1 MENNDTM
8 EKTVFIKTE
17 TKKRRMPRRNTR
29 KDEGQSNSNKKK

>member
-17 TKKRRMPRRNTR
+17 TKKEECLEEIQEKTKGNLILI
-29 KDEGQSNSNKKK
+29 KKK